1 MLKQSGRFE
10 GFKGFMFSVVKNL
23 WVSPCFAFSLEK
35 KSPRF
40 RVGVSSVSKGES
52 AVVDGVSVN
61 GEKSKVLGEEG
72 NGRVVLNVKEDKSGK
87 SVVSKKLEPL
97 WDDGYGNQTVKDY
110 LELADEFI
118 KPDGG
123 PPRWFCPVECGEPI
137 ENAPVLLFLPGM
149 DGLGM
154 GLILH
159 HKALGQAFEVR
170 CLHIPVRDQ
179 TPFEDLVKF
188 VEYSLRSEYAAS
200 PNKPIYLVGDSFGG
214 SLALAVA
221 SRNPTMDL
229 VLILANPATSFGRSQ
244 LQPIFPLL
252 EALPEELQVAVPYLL
267 SGIMGDPMKM
277 AMVNIDKS
285 LPRTVTTE
293 KMSANLTALLP
304 LLSSMSD
311 IIPKDTLLWK
321 LKLLR
326 SAAAYANSRLHAVTA
341 EVLILASGKDNM
353 LPSKDEAQRLSTS
366 LRNCKICYFKDN
378 GHTIL
383 LEDDV
388 NLLTIIK
395 GNCKYRRSRKHDF
408 IKDFIPPSMSEYKK
422 AVETYGLYR
431 YYVSPVMLSTMPDGK
446 MVRGLAGVPSEGPVL
461 LVGYHML
468 LGTELVPLALEFL
481 REKKVLI
488 RGLTHPTL
496 FTQQATSSSNEISF
510 FDLMKV
516 FGALPVTP
524 SNLFKLFSTKS
535 HGLLYPGGAREALHR
550 KGEDY
555 KLFWPDQ
562 PEFVRMAAKFGTTI
576 VPFGVVGEDDV
587 AEIVL
592 DYNDYMRIP
601 VISDRIKKSNEEG
614 IRLRT
619 DMGGEIANQDLYFPG
634 ILPKIPGRFY
644 FLFGKPIETKGKENV
659 LKNRDSANEL
669 YLQIKSEVEDNIAY
683 LLKKRKE
690 DPYRNVLDRTLYRA
704 FDTSID
710 ETPSFEL

>member
-1 MLKQSGRFE
+1 MV
-10 GFKGFMFSVVKNL
+10 SVVNNL

-35 KSPRF
+35 KLPRF

-321 LKLLR
+321 LKLLG

-496 FTQQATSSSNEISF
+496 FTQQATSSSNELSF

>member
-1 MLKQSGRFE
+1 MMELVF
-10 GFKGFMFSVVKNL
+10 
-23 WVSPCFAFSLEK
+23 
-35 KSPRF
+35 
-40 RVGVSSVSKGES
+40 
-52 AVVDGVSVN
+52 
-61 GEKSKVLGEEG
+61 
-72 NGRVVLNVKEDKSGK
+72 
-87 SVVSKKLEPL
+87 
-97 WDDGYGNQTVKDY
+97 DY
-110 LELADEFI
+110 ANSI
-118 KPDGG
+118 
-123 PPRWFCPVECGEPI
+123 
-137 ENAPVLLFLPGM
+137 
-149 DGLGM
+149 
-154 GLILH
+154 
-159 HKALGQAFEVR
+159 
-170 CLHIPVRDQ
+170 
-179 TPFEDLVKF
+179 DLVKF

-221 SRNPTMDL
+221 SRNPTIDL

-252 EALPEELQVAVPYLL
+252 EALPEELQVAIPYLL
-267 SGIMGDPMKM
+267 SGVMGDPMKM
-277 AMVNIDKS
+277 AMVNIDTS
-285 LPRTVTTE
+285 LPRTVVTG

-304 LLSSMSD
+304 LLSSLSD

-321 LKLLR
+321 LKLLK

-388 NLLTIIK
+388 NLMTIIK

-422 AVETYGLYR
+422 AVEKYGSYR

-446 MVRGLAGVPSEGPVL
+446 IVRGLAGVPNEGPVL

-496 FTQQATSSSNEISF
+496 FSQQAASSSNEFSF
-510 FDLMKV
+510 FDLLKV

-550 KGEDY
+550 KGEEY

-562 PEFVRMAAKFGTTI
+562 PEFVRMAARFGTTI
-576 VPFGVVGEDDV
+576 VPFGVVGEDDI

-601 VISDRIKKSNEEG
+601 VVNDLIKKSNEEG

-619 DMGGEIANQDLYFPG
+619 EMSGEIANQDLYFPG

-644 FLFGKPIETKGKENV
+644 FLFGKPIQTKGKENV

-669 YLQIKSEVEDNIAY
+669 YLQIKSEVEQNIAY
-683 LLKKRKE
+683 LIKKRKE
-690 DPYRNVLDRTLYRA
+690 DPYRGILDRTVYRA
-704 FDTSID
+704 LDASID
-710 ETPSFEL
+710 EAPSFEL

>member
-1 MLKQSGRFE
+1 M
-10 GFKGFMFSVVKNL
+10 
-23 WVSPCFAFSLEK
+23 
-35 KSPRF
+35 
-40 RVGVSSVSKGES
+40 
-52 AVVDGVSVN
+52 
-61 GEKSKVLGEEG
+61 
-72 NGRVVLNVKEDKSGK
+72 
-87 SVVSKKLEPL
+87 
-97 WDDGYGNQTVKDY
+97 
-110 LELADEFI
+110 
-118 KPDGG
+118 
-123 PPRWFCPVECGEPI
+123 
-137 ENAPVLLFLPGM
+137 
-149 DGLGM
+149 
-154 GLILH
+154 
-159 HKALGQAFEVR
+159 
-170 CLHIPVRDQ
+170 HIPVRDQ

-321 LKLLR
+321 LKLLG

-488 RGLTHPTL
+488 RGLTHPAL
-496 FTQQATSSSNEISF
+496 FTQQATSSSNELSF

>member
-1 MLKQSGRFE
+1 MV
-10 GFKGFMFSVVKNL
+10 SVVKNL
-23 WVSPCFAFSLEK
+23 RVSPCFAFSGK
-35 KSPRF
+35 KLLPRF
-40 RVGVSSVSKGES
+40 RVRVSSVSEGKS

-72 NGRVVLNVKEDKSGK
+72 NGKVVLNGREGKSGNG
-87 SVVSKKLEPL
+87 VVRKKLEPL

-110 LELADEFI
+110 LELAEEFI

-123 PPRWFCPVECGEPI
+123 PPRWFCPVECGEPL

-159 HKALGQAFEVR
+159 HKALGEAFEVR
-170 CLHIPVRDQ
+170 CLHIPVRDK

-277 AMVNIDKS
+277 AMVNIDTS
-285 LPRTVTTE
+285 LPRTVITE

-353 LPSKDEAQRLSTS
+353 LPSKDEAQRLSSS

-388 NLLTIIK
+388 NLLTMIK

-422 AVETYGLYR
+422 AVETYGSYR

-446 MVRGLAGVPSEGPVL
+446 IVRGLAGVPSEGPVL

-481 REKKVLI
+481 REKKVMI

-496 FTQQATSSSNEISF
+496 FTQQAASTSNEFSF

-516 FGALPVTP
+516 FGSLPVTP

-550 KGEDY
+550 KGEEY

-587 AEIVL
+587 AELVL
-592 DYNDYMRIP
+592 DYNDYMKIP
-601 VISDRIKKSNEEG
+601 IISDRIKKSNEEG

-619 DMGGEIANQDLYFPG
+619 DMGGEIANQDLYLPG
-634 ILPKIPGRFY
+634 LLPKIPGRFY
-644 FLFGKPIETKGKENV
+644 FLFGKPIQTKGKEKV

-690 DPYRNVLDRTLYRA
+690 DPYRNILDRTLYRA

-710 ETPSFEL
+710 EAPSFEL